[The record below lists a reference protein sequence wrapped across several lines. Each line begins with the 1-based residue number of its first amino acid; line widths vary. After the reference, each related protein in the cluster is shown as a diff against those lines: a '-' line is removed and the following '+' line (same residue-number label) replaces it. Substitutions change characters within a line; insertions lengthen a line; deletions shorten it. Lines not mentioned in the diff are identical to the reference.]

1 MTSSI
6 AVWYTDLLT
15 GVESSETIRLR
26 ELHFFFEDEALGLI
40 RVDEVHQ
47 SFDDWET
54 MEVIY
59 KAS

>member
-1 MTSSI
+1 MLSSI

-15 GVESSETIRLR
+15 GVESSEIIRLR
-26 ELHFFFEDEALGLI
+26 ELHFFFEDEAAGLI
-40 RVDEVHQ
+40 RIEEVHQ

-59 KAS
+59 TAS